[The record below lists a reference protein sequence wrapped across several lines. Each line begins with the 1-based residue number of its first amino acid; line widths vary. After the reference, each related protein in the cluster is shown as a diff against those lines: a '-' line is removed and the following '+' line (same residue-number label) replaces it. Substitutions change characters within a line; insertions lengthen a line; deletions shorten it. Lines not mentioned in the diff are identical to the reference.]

1 MREMQQHNGMN
12 DMMYEDQDLRSID
25 CFPAKGRRKRA
36 RGDVS
41 QRTPPFGTTPA
52 AKPNTA
58 DELELSFPP
67 HFKFQPLSH
76 KRAVTVISLDHM
88 FIFRSSAE
96 IHQVMVRESSYDG
109 LVLARS
115 ALQHESQ
122 QLSLVTSIHGK
133 RGCKEVYIHYRR
145 RHIRKVN
152 KSFPCNKKWSLQ

>member
-1 MREMQQHNGMN
+1 VQEVMSLNVPRHSERP
-12 DMMYEDQDLRSID
+12 LPPS
-25 CFPAKGRRKRA
+25 P
-36 RGDVS
+36 
-41 QRTPPFGTTPA
+41 TPPMSSTCF
-52 AKPNTA
+52 
-58 DELELSFPP
+58 FPP

-88 FIFRSSAE
+88 FIFWSSAE
-96 IHQVMVRESSYDG
+96 IYQVMVLESSYDG

-133 RGCKEVYIHYRR
+133 RGCKEVYIHYQR